1 MNSNSQSELILI
13 LNIDV
18 TKTNQMKRI
27 PFFLLLLL
35 PFLIC
40 AQSQKIKLT
49 EAIKIAQK
57 KSPQY
62 VRAVNTYQGSYWR
75 YRRFKAD
82 FLPAVSLNAT
92 LPQYSNAITR
102 ITNDQGQDIFVNQ
115 NQSRL
120 EAGLSITQKVPFT
133 GGQFFVNSQLQR
145 IDRFGDDEATNYSLV
160 PFSINYFQSSLFY
173 NPYKWDK
180 KIEPLRYEE
189 SKRNII
195 ENMEDI
201 SLTTCMRYFGLLK
214 AQVSL
219 EIAKKN
225 LSNQDTLLQITK
237 GRFKIG
243 KIAEN
248 ELLQIELSHLISQN
262 NVTTNTILLKET
274 SQDLAR
280 FLELETE
287 SIELEVPEK
296 LEEFGVDVAKALAEA
311 ENNRKSVIEF
321 RRRRLEAEQDLA
333 EVKGTNRLQM
343 TLRANFGLNRRA
355 DEYDILFQDYN
366 QQQSVTLDLRVPIF
380 DWGVSKSR
388 RKMAEAD
395 LSLIEN
401 DIKQEKQE
409 FEQEIYLHTLNW
421 SSQREF
427 LATAE
432 KAQDIA
438 MKRYEITKKR
448 YVLGKITITDL
459 NIAQQE
465 KDKAVVDYLNSLEK
479 FWVDY
484 YTLRKLTLYDFASD
498 EKITIEDIIFD

>member
-1 MNSNSQSELILI
+1 
-13 LNIDV
+13 
-18 TKTNQMKRI
+18 MKRI

-35 PFLIC
+35 PFLIN

-49 EAIKIAQK
+49 EAIKIAQE

-75 YRRFKAD
+75 YRNFKAD
-82 FLPAVSLNAT
+82 FLPQVTLDAT
-92 LPQYSNAITR
+92 LPNYSNAIRR
-102 ITNDQGQDIFVNQ
+102 IITDEGDVFVNQ
-115 NQSRL
+115 NQSRIQ
-120 EAGLSITQKVPFT
+120 AGLDIRQKVSFT
-133 GGQFFVNSQLQR
+133 GGQFFVSSDIQR
-145 IDRFGDDEATNYSLV
+145 IDSYGDNEGTNYSLI
-160 PFSINYFQSSLFY
+160 PFSINYFQGSLFY
-173 NPYKWDK
+173 NPYKWQR

-189 SKRNII
+189 SKREII
-195 ENMEDI
+195 ENMENI
-201 SLTTCMRYFGLLK
+201 SLTTCLRYFGLLK

-225 LSNQDTLLQITK
+225 LSAQDTLLQITK

-248 ELLQIELSHLISQN
+248 ELLQIELSHLISIN
-262 NVTTNTILLKET
+262 NVTTNTILVKKT

-280 FLELETE
+280 FLELDTE

-296 LEEFGVDVAKALAEA
+296 LEEFGVDVAKALSEA

-321 RRRRLEAEQDLA
+321 RRRRLVAEQDLA
-333 EVKGTNRLQM
+333 EAKGSNGLQM
-343 TLRANFGLNRRA
+343 TLNANFGLNRRA
-355 DEYDILFQDYN
+355 DEYDVLFQDYD
-366 QQQSVTLDLRVPIF
+366 QQQSVSLGLRLPIF

-395 LSLIEN
+395 LSLVEN

-421 SSQREF
+421 SSQRDF

-432 KAQDIA
+432 KAQEIA
-438 MKRYEITKKR
+438 LKRYEITKNR
-448 YVLGKITITDL
+448 YVLGKISITDL

-484 YTLRKLTLYDFASD
+484 YTLRRLTLYDFAVD

>member
-1 MNSNSQSELILI
+1 
-13 LNIDV
+13 
-18 TKTNQMKRI
+18 MKRI

-35 PFLIC
+35 PFLIK

-49 EAIKIAQK
+49 EAIKIAQE

-62 VRAVNTYQGSYWR
+62 VRAVNTYQGSYWA

-82 FLPAVSLNAT
+82 FLPGVSLDAT
-92 LPQYSNAITR
+92 LPEYSNSTR
-102 ITNDQGQDIFVNQ
+102 RIINDLGQDIFVNQ
-115 NQSRL
+115 NQSVI
-120 EAGLSITQKVPFT
+120 ETGLRIQQKVPFT
-133 GGQFFVNSQLQR
+133 GGQFFVRSELQR
-145 IDRFGDDEATNYSLV
+145 VDRYGDDTATNYSLI
-160 PFSINYFQSSLFY
+160 PFSVNYFQNSLFY
-173 NPYKWDK
+173 NPYKWQR

-189 SKRNII
+189 SKREII
-195 ENMEDI
+195 ENMENI
-201 SLTTCMRYFGLLK
+201 SLTTCLRYFGLLK

-225 LSNQDTLLQITK
+225 LSAQDTLLQITK

-248 ELLQIELSHLISQN
+248 ELLQIELSHLISKN
-262 NVTTNTILLKET
+262 NVTTNTILLKKT

-280 FLELETE
+280 FLELDTE

-296 LEEFGVDVAKALAEA
+296 LEEFGVDVAKALSEA

-321 RRRRLEAEQDLA
+321 RRRRLEAEQELA
-333 EVKGTNRLQM
+333 EVKGSNRLQM
-343 TLRANFGLNRRA
+343 ALSANFGLNRRA
-355 DEYDILFQDYN
+355 DEYDALFQDYD
-366 QQQSVTLDLRVPIF
+366 QQQRVSLSLQVPIF

-421 SSQREF
+421 SSQRDF

-432 KAQDIA
+432 KAQEIA
-438 MKRYEITKKR
+438 LKRYEITKNR
-448 YVLGKITITDL
+448 YVLGKISITDL

-484 YTLRKLTLYDFASD
+484 YTLRRLTLYDFAVD

>member
-1 MNSNSQSELILI
+1 
-13 LNIDV
+13 
-18 TKTNQMKRI
+18 MKSI
-27 PFFLLLLL
+27 PFLLLLIL
-35 PFLIC
+35 PLFLS
-40 AQSQKIKLT
+40 AQSKKIQLA

-62 VRAVNTYQGSYWR
+62 ITAVNTYQGSYWS
-75 YRRFKAD
+75 YRNFKAD
-82 FLPAVSLNAT
+82 FLPQVRLDAV
-92 LPQYSNAITR
+92 LPQYSNSTAR
-102 ITNDQGQDIFVNQ
+102 ITNDLGQDIFVNQ
-115 NQSRL
+115 NQSRV
-120 EAGLSITQKVPFT
+120 EARLSINQKVAFT
-133 GGQFFVNSQLQR
+133 GGQFFVSSQLER
-145 IDRFGDDEATNYSLV
+145 VDRYGDDTATNYSLI
-160 PFSINYFQSSLFY
+160 PFSVNYFQNSLFY
-173 NPYKWDK
+173 NQYKWEQ

-189 SKRNII
+189 SKRTII
-195 ENMEDI
+195 ENMERI

-219 EIAKKN
+219 EISKKN
-225 LSNQDTLLQITK
+225 LYNQDTLLQITK

-248 ELLQIELSHLISQN
+248 ELLQIELSHLISKN
-262 NVTTNTILLKET
+262 NVTTNTILLKKT

-280 FLELETE
+280 FLELDTE

-296 LEEFGVDVAKALAEA
+296 LQEFGVDVAKALSEA

-321 RRRRLEAEQDLA
+321 RRRRLEAQQELA
-333 EVKGTNRLQM
+333 EVKGSNRLEIN
-343 TLRANFGLNRRA
+343 LRANFGLNRRA
-355 DEYDILFQDYN
+355 DQYDALFQDYD
-366 QQQSVTLDLRVPIF
+366 QQQNVTLNVGIPLF

-395 LSLIEN
+395 LSLVEN
-401 DIKQEKQE
+401 NIKQEKQE

-421 SSQREF
+421 SSQRDF

-432 KAQDIA
+432 KAQEIA
-438 MKRYEITKKR
+438 LKRYEITKKR

-484 YTLRKLTLYDFASD
+484 YTLRRLTLYDFAED

>member
-1 MNSNSQSELILI
+1 
-13 LNIDV
+13 
-18 TKTNQMKRI
+18 MKRI
-27 PFFLLLLL
+27 PFLLLLLLLL
-35 PFLIC
+35 PLLLS
-40 AQSQKIKLT
+40 AQSQKIKLS
-49 EAIKIAQK
+49 EAIKIAQE

-75 YRRFKAD
+75 YRNFKAD
-82 FLPAVSLNAT
+82 FLPQIRLDAV
-92 LPQYSNAITR
+92 LPQYSNSIQR
-102 ITNDQGQDIFVNQ
+102 ITNDLGQDIFVNQ
-115 NQSRL
+115 NQSRI
-120 EAGLSITQKVPFT
+120 EADLSINQKVPLT
-133 GGQFFVNSQLQR
+133 GGQFFVSTALER
-145 IDRFGDDEATNYSLV
+145 VDRYGDDSATNYSLV
-160 PFSINYFQSSLFY
+160 PFSINYFKGSLFY
-173 NPYKWDK
+173 NPYKWQR

-195 ENMEDI
+195 ENMENI

-219 EIAKKN
+219 DIAKKN

-243 KIAEN
+243 KVAEN
-248 ELLQIELSHLISQN
+248 SLLQIELSHLISKN
-262 NVTTNTILLKET
+262 NVTTNTILLKKT

-280 FLELETE
+280 FLELDTE

-296 LEEFGVDVAKALAEA
+296 LVEFGVDVAKALAEA

-321 RRRRLEAEQDLA
+321 RRRRLEAEQELA
-333 EVKGTNRLQM
+333 EVKGSNRLQM
-343 TLRANFGLNRRA
+343 TLSANFGLNRRA
-355 DEYDILFQDYN
+355 DMYDDLFQDYD
-366 QQQSVTLDLRVPIF
+366 QQQNVSLRVGIPIF

-421 SSQREF
+421 SSQRDF
-427 LATAE
+427 LETAE
-432 KAQDIA
+432 KAQEIA
-438 MKRYEITKKR
+438 LKRYEITKKR

-484 YTLRKLTLYDFASD
+484 YTLRKLTLYDFAVD

>member
-1 MNSNSQSELILI
+1 
-13 LNIDV
+13 
-18 TKTNQMKRI
+18 MKRI
-27 PFFLLLLL
+27 LLFL
-35 PFLIC
+35 FLISQLFTYG
-40 AQSQKIKLT
+40 QSQKIKLT

-62 VRAVNTYQGSYWR
+62 VRALNTYQASYWR

-82 FLPAVSLNAT
+82 FLPQIRLNAL
-92 LPQYSNAITR
+92 LPEYSNAIRR
-102 ITNDQGQDIFVNQ
+102 ITNDQGQDIFVQQ
-115 NQSRL
+115 NQSRI
-120 EAGLSITQKVPFT
+120 EAGLAINQKIPFT
-133 GGQFFVNSQLQR
+133 GGQFFVSSELER
-145 IDRFGDDEATNYSLV
+145 IDIYGDNEVTNYSLV
-160 PFSINYFQSSLFY
+160 PFSINYFQGSLFY
-173 NPYKWDK
+173 NPYKWDR

-189 SKRNII
+189 SRRSII

-201 SLTTCMRYFGLLK
+201 SLTTCMRYFSLLK

-219 EIAKKN
+219 DIANKN

-262 NVTTNTILLKET
+262 NVTTNTILLKKT

-280 FLELETE
+280 YLELETE

-296 LEEFGVDVAKALAEA
+296 LEEFGVDVAKALSEA
-311 ENNRKSVIEF
+311 EDNRKSVIEF
-321 RRRRLEAEQDLA
+321 RRRRLEAEQELA
-333 EVKGTNRLQM
+333 EVKGSNRLEM
-343 TLRANFGLNRRA
+343 NLSANFGLNRRA
-355 DEYDILFQDYN
+355 DEYNALFQDYD
-366 QQQSVTLDLRVPIF
+366 QQQRVSLRVGIPIF
-380 DWGVSKSR
+380 DWGVTKSR

-395 LSLIEN
+395 LSLVEN

-421 SSQREF
+421 SSQRDF

-432 KAQDIA
+432 KAQEIA
-438 MKRYEITKKR
+438 LKRYEITKKR

-459 NIAQQE
+459 NIAQEE

-484 YTLRKLTLYDFASD
+484 YTLRRLTLYDFKED
-498 EKITIEDIIFD
+498 EKITIEDIVFD

>member
-1 MNSNSQSELILI
+1 MGTYGQN
-13 LNIDV
+13 
-18 TKTNQMKRI
+18 
-27 PFFLLLLL
+27 
-35 PFLIC
+35 
-40 AQSQKIKLT
+40 QKIKLS
-49 EAIKIAQK
+49 EAIKMAQK
-57 KSPQY
+57 KSPEY

-75 YRRFKAD
+75 YRNFKAD
-82 FLPAVSLNAT
+82 FLPQVRLNAT
-92 LPQYSNAITR
+92 IPQYSNAITR
-102 ITNDQGQDIFVNQ
+102 LTNDLGQDIFVTQ
-115 NQSRL
+115 NQSVID
-120 EAGLSITQKVPFT
+120 AGLSINQKVPFT
-133 GGQFFVNSQLQR
+133 GGQFFISSELQR
-145 IDRFGDDEATNYSLV
+145 IDRFGDDRATNYSLV
-160 PFSINYFQSSLFY
+160 PFSISYFQGSLFY
-173 NPYKWDK
+173 NEYKWNK

-189 SKRNII
+189 SRRSII

-201 SLTTCMRYFGLLK
+201 SLSTCMLYFGLLK

-237 GRFKIG
+237 GRYEIG

-248 ELLQIELSHLISQN
+248 ELLQIELSQLISKN
-262 NVTTNTILLKET
+262 NVTTNTILLKKT

-280 FLELETE
+280 FLELDTE
-287 SIELEVPEK
+287 VIELEVPEK
-296 LEEFGVDVAKALAEA
+296 LDEFGVEVAKALSEA

-321 RRRRLEAEQDLA
+321 RRRRLEAEQNVA
-333 EVKGTNRLQM
+333 EVKGNNRLQM
-343 TLRANFGLNRRA
+343 TLNANFGLNRQA
-355 DEYDILFQDYN
+355 DEYDALFQDYN
-366 QQQSVTLDLRVPIF
+366 QQQNVSLQVGIPIF

-395 LSLIEN
+395 LNLVEN
-401 DIKQEKQE
+401 EISQEKQE

-438 MKRYEITKKR
+438 LKRYEISKKR

-465 KDKAVVDYLNSLEK
+465 KDKAVVDYLNSLER

-484 YTLRKLTLYDFASD
+484 YTLRRLTLYDFEDD

>member
-1 MNSNSQSELILI
+1 
-13 LNIDV
+13 
-18 TKTNQMKRI
+18 MKRI
-27 PFFLLLLL
+27 PFLLLLLLLL
-35 PFLIC
+35 PLLLS
-40 AQSQKIKLT
+40 AQSQKIKLS
-49 EAIKIAQK
+49 EAIKIAQE

-75 YRRFKAD
+75 YRNFKAD
-82 FLPAVSLNAT
+82 FLPQIRLDAV
-92 LPQYSNAITR
+92 LPQYSNSIQR
-102 ITNDQGQDIFVNQ
+102 ITNDLGQDIFVNQ
-115 NQSRL
+115 NQSRI
-120 EAGLSITQKVPFT
+120 EADLSINQKVPLT
-133 GGQFFVNSQLQR
+133 GGQFFVSTALER
-145 IDRFGDDEATNYSLV
+145 VDRYGDDSATNYSLV
-160 PFSINYFQSSLFY
+160 PFSINYFQGSLFY
-173 NPYKWDK
+173 NPYKWQR

-195 ENMEDI
+195 ENMENI

-219 EIAKKN
+219 DIAKKN

-243 KIAEN
+243 KVAEN
-248 ELLQIELSHLISQN
+248 SLLQIELSHLISKN
-262 NVTTNTILLKET
+262 NVTTNTILLKKT

-280 FLELETE
+280 FLELDTE

-296 LEEFGVDVAKALAEA
+296 LVEFGVDVAKALAEA

-321 RRRRLEAEQDLA
+321 RRRRLEAEQELA
-333 EVKGTNRLQM
+333 EVKGSNRLQM
-343 TLRANFGLNRRA
+343 TLSANFGLNRRA
-355 DEYDILFQDYN
+355 DMYDDLFQDYD
-366 QQQSVTLDLRVPIF
+366 QQQNVSLRVGIPIF

-421 SSQREF
+421 SSQRDF
-427 LATAE
+427 LETAE
-432 KAQDIA
+432 KAQEIA
-438 MKRYEITKKR
+438 LKRYEITKKR

-484 YTLRKLTLYDFASD
+484 YTLRKLTLYDFAVD